1 MNELSQAETVLRDEL
16 KKLSTS
22 ILNNIQ
28 DPIHRQQA
36 EAIAVDLAILPLRL
50 ARGED
55 IKPLLAAI
63 KAEAAN
69 RTLEVRVEAETAAV
83 RAWISL
89 AQRVIIGAITTAL
102 A

>member
-1 MNELSQAETVLRDEL
+1 MNDLVQAEAILRDEL
-16 KKLSTS
+16 RKLTAS

-28 DPIHRQQA
+28 DPVHRQQA
-36 EAIAVDLAILPLRL
+36 EAIAVDLALMPVRM

-55 IKPLLAAI
+55 VKPLIAAI

-89 AQRVIIGAITTAL
+89 AQRIIIGAVTTAL
-102 A
+102 T